1 MFLFERKK
9 PNCNKNCVLDMMQFR
24 KANKLNLRKHADK
37 NGDTDKGI
45 EVAKIRES
53 ELNQGK
59 AAGQC
64 APNQESTTEANRERT
79 NSDETE
85 LASALPAVP
94 LSTEEISHCA
104 TNEWLSLGIPILD
117 AQSRDNAE
125 ETWLEAKLRGE
136 MPFLTHKQDR
146 LKSLSTRNLFSFRS
160 AGAESSPS
168 ASADLVEFSADQRT
182 FAGPTT
188 PAKQWQSAVKFHDSK
203 RQSTLDFQIAIAS
216 VLIFIAA
223 ILYGTYYLC
232 NQPSAQR
239 IFSISRVQAE
249 SLELVYQLD
258 DRWRFRQPDSNR

>member
-1 MFLFERKK
+1 MSLFERKK
-9 PNCNKNCVLDMMQFR
+9 PNCNNKCVSDM
-24 KANKLNLRKHADK
+24 
-37 NGDTDKGI
+37 
-45 EVAKIRES
+45 
-53 ELNQGK
+53 
-59 AAGQC
+59 
-64 APNQESTTEANRERT
+64 NRVNIKVRVE
-79 NSDETE
+79 ETE
-85 LASALPAVP
+85 LCTVKESSIEAAYENGNSDASADDSALLAVS
-94 LSTEEISHCA
+94 LSSEEISHCA

-146 LKSLSTRNLFSFRS
+146 LKSLSTKNLFSFRS
-160 AGAESSPS
+160 AGAENKPS

-203 RQSTLDFQIAIAS
+203 RQSALDFQIAIAS

-232 NQPSAQR
+232 KQPSADR

-249 SLELVYQLD
+249 NLELVYQLD
-258 DRWRFRQPDSNR
+258 DRWRFRLERER